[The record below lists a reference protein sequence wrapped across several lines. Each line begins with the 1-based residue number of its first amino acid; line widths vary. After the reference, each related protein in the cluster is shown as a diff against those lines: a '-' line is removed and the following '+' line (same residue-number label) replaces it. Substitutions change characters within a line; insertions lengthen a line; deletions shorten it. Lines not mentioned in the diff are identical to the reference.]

1 MAKKNKETPKAERLK
16 SHFDQS
22 DVDNLESPLIND
34 GTDDLGES
42 TQPDLAPTSEETSE
56 ATPEERIIE
65 LEASLADLKD
75 KSLRALADAENT
87 RRRAEREVA
96 DAKKFGPSGLVKDL
110 LNVSDNLH
118 RALGSVGGETH
129 ELDETT
135 KNLILG
141 VEMVEKDF
149 LAAFE
154 KHGVKRLEPLGEK
167 FNHEFHQAMYEVEAP
182 GQPAGMIVELL
193 QPGYVMHER
202 LLRPAMVAVA
212 KGSPGGMPDDVE
224 HIDTTA

>member
-1 MAKKNKETPKAERLK
+1 MAKKNNEAPKAEKLN

-22 DVDNLESPLIND
+22 LDQTDADNLKSPLVND
-34 GTDDLGES
+34 GADDLDDS
-42 TQPDLAPTSEETSE
+42 AQSDRTL
-56 ATPEERIIE
+56 TPEERINE
-65 LEASLADLKD
+65 LEAELAELKD

-129 ELDETT
+129 ELNETT

-149 LAAFE
+149 LTAFE

-193 QPGYVMHER
+193 QPGYIMHDR

-212 KGSPGGMPDDVE
+212 KGKSGGAPGDVE